1 MYIAFCNFN
10 LDIKANIWRVN
21 LCCIILPNMSI
32 NVKWENE
39 TFAGFMRNKY
49 MPSEVE
55 NINISLF
62 VCLFLII
69 YVNQTLMNKRKE
81 KWKPAMSNRLDT
93 AS

>member
-1 MYIAFCNFN
+1 
-10 LDIKANIWRVN
+10 
-21 LCCIILPNMSI
+21 MSI

-39 TFAGFMRNKY
+39 TFAGFMRNNY

-81 KWKPAMSNRLDT
+81 K
-93 AS
+93 